1 MIGTRRQATPI
12 GGVPS
17 RGSEVYAIVRSGGKQ
32 YKVAPNTVLSV
43 EKVEAAPGGEHT
55 FDEVLLVADDTGVRI
70 GTPLVPG
77 AVVKAEVVEQY
88 RGKKINGFTYK
99 PTKRIQRHYGHRQS
113 LTRVRVLSIET
124 A

>member
-1 MIGTRRQATPI
+1 M
-12 GGVPS
+12 
-17 RGSEVYAIVRSGGKQ
+17 YAIVRSGGKQ
-32 YKVAPNTVLSV
+32 YKVAPNTVLSI
-43 EKVEAAPGGEHT
+43 EKVAADADGRYA
-55 FDEVLLVADDTGVRI
+55 FNEVLLVADDTGVRV
-70 GTPLVPG
+70 GTPVVPG
-77 AVVKAEVVEQY
+77 AVVKAEVLEQH

>member
-1 MIGTRRQATPI
+1 M
-12 GGVPS
+12 
-17 RGSEVYAIVRSGGKQ
+17 YAIVRSGGKQ

-77 AVVKAEVVEQY
+77 VVVKAEVVEQY